1 MSIPSITQF
10 LAKSQI
16 WVYNNFIM
24 STYDFSAT
32 GIKYPLENSP
42 VNVHGDF
49 KKLAESLDAILPAYG
64 VSYFQI
70 EVHNNLMTSI
80 GAGVPVYATNG
91 KVNGKVTI
99 AKALPGTNYPILGLA
114 KGTISANSDGIVV
127 VAGVMEG
134 LNTSSFTAGDTLYVG
149 QAGGLTKVRP
159 DGGSAAVGICA
170 VADSTNGIVIVE
182 AKGNGTWGALRDGL
196 S

>member
-1 MSIPSITQF
+1 
-10 LAKSQI
+10 
-16 WVYNNFIM
+16 VYNYFIM
-24 STYDFSAT
+24 TTYANSAT
-32 GIKYPLENSP
+32 GVTYPLETSP

-70 EVHNNLMTSI
+70 DVNNNSGALIS
-80 GAGVPVYATNG
+80 AGVPVIATSG
-91 KVNGKVTI
+91 IVNSKVTI
-99 AKALPGTNYPILGLA
+99 AKALPSTTSPILGLL
-114 KGTISANSDGIVV
+114 KNNTANGSDGIVV

-134 LNTSSFTAGDTLYVG
+134 LNTSGFAAGQVLYVG
-149 QAGGLTKVRP
+149 ESGGLTNVRP
-159 DGGSAAVGICA
+159 AGGSAAVGICA
-170 VADSTNGIVIVE
+170 IADNSNGIVIVE

>member
-1 MSIPSITQF
+1 MTT
-10 LAKSQI
+10 
-16 WVYNNFIM
+16 YGE
-24 STYDFSAT
+24 STLK
-32 GIKYPLENSP
+32 IKYPLETAA

-70 EVHNNLMTSI
+70 DVKNTSGATI
-80 GAGVPVYATNG
+80 SAGVPVYATGYTTKTN
-91 KVNGKVTI
+91 I
-99 AKALPGTNYPILGLA
+99 AKALPSTTYPILGLL
-114 KGTISANSDGIVV
+114 KNDTANGSDGIVV

-134 LNTSSFTAGDTLYVG
+134 LNTSSFVAGQVLYVG
-149 QAGGLTKVRP
+149 ASGGLTNVRP
-159 DGGSAAVGICA
+159 AGGSAAVGICA
-170 VADSTNGIVIVE
+170 YANNVNGIVIVE

>member
-1 MSIPSITQF
+1 
-10 LAKSQI
+10 
-16 WVYNNFIM
+16 VYNYFIM
-24 STYDFSAT
+24 TTYSNSAT

-70 EVHNNLMTSI
+70 NVHNGSGSTIS
-80 GAGVPVYATNG
+80 AGVPVYVSG
-91 KVNGKVTI
+91 YSLQHERSTI
-99 AKALPGTNYPILGLA
+99 AKALPSTTVPILGLLKNNTA
-114 KGTISANSDGIVV
+114 PGANGVVV

-134 LNTSSFTAGDTLYVG
+134 VNTQSFLAGQVLYVG
-149 QAGGLTKVRP
+149 ESGGLTNVRP
-159 DGGSAAVGICA
+159 PGGSAAVGICA
-170 VADSTNGIVIVE
+170 YANLTNGIVIVE

>member
-1 MSIPSITQF
+1 MT
-10 LAKSQI
+10 
-16 WVYNNFIM
+16 
-24 STYDFSAT
+24 TYANSNT
-32 GIKYPLENSP
+32 GVKYPLENSP

-70 EVHNNLMTSI
+70 DVNNDSGAAI
-80 GAGVPVYATNG
+80 GAGVPVFATNG

-99 AKALPGTNYPILGLA
+99 AKALPSTSAPILGLL
-114 KGTISANSDGIVV
+114 KSNTPNNSDGVVV

-134 LNTSSFTAGDTLYVG
+134 LNTSGFAAGQTLYVG
-149 QAGGLTKVRP
+149 QSGGLTNVRP
-159 DGGSAAVGICA
+159 VGGSAAVGICA
-170 VADSTNGIVIVE
+170 VADNVNGIVIVE

>member
-1 MSIPSITQF
+1 
-10 LAKSQI
+10 
-16 WVYNNFIM
+16 M
-24 STYDFSAT
+24 STYDFSVT
-32 GIKYPLENSP
+32 GVKYPLENSP

-70 EVHNNLMTSI
+70 NVKNNSGATI
-80 GAGVPVYATNG
+80 GAGVPVYATGNLG
-91 KVNGKVTI
+91 GKVTI
-99 AKALPGTNYPILGLA
+99 AKALPSTTSPILGLL
-114 KGTISANSDGIVV
+114 KNSTTNGSDGVVV

-134 LNTSSFTAGDTLYVG
+134 VSTQSFLAGQTLYVG
-149 QAGGLTKVRP
+149 PSGGLTNVRP
-159 DGGSAAVGICA
+159 VGGSAAVGI
-170 VADSTNGIVIVE
+170 VAFADVNGIVIVE

>member
-1 MSIPSITQF
+1 
-10 LAKSQI
+10 
-16 WVYNNFIM
+16 VYNYFIM
-24 STYDFSAT
+24 TTYANSAT
-32 GIKYPLENSP
+32 GVKYPLENSP

-70 EVHNNLMTSI
+70 EVNNDSGAEI
-80 GAGVPVYATNG
+80 SAGVPVIATNG
-91 KVNGKVTI
+91 KVNNKVTI
-99 AKALPGTNYPILGLA
+99 AKALPSTTSPILGLL
-114 KGTISANSDGIVV
+114 KNNTGNNSDGIVV

-134 LNTSSFTAGDTLYVG
+134 LNTSGFAAGQTLYVG
-149 QAGGLTKVRP
+149 TSGGLTNVRP
-159 DGGSAAVGICA
+159 AAGSAAVGICA
-170 VADSTNGIVIVE
+170 VADNVNGIVIVE

>member
-1 MSIPSITQF
+1 
-10 LAKSQI
+10 
-16 WVYNNFIM
+16 VYNNFIM
-24 STYDFSAT
+24 TTYSNSAT
-32 GIKYPLENSP
+32 GVKYPLENSP

-70 EVHNNLMTSI
+70 HVHNNS
-80 GAGVPVYATNG
+80 GATISNGVPVYATNG
-91 KVNGKVTI
+91 IINEKVTI
-99 AKALPGTNYPILGLA
+99 AKALPSTNAPILGLL
-114 KGTISANSDGIVV
+114 KNNTANNSNGVVV

-134 LNTSSFTAGDTLYVG
+134 VNTSSFDAGQTLYVG
-149 QAGGLTKVRP
+149 ASGGLTNVRP
-159 DGGSAAVGICA
+159 PNGSAAVGICA
-170 VADSTNGIVIVE
+170 VRAANGIVIVE

>member
-1 MSIPSITQF
+1 MTTY
-10 LAKSQI
+10 A
-16 WVYNNFIM
+16 N
-24 STYDFSAT
+24 STT
-32 GIKYPLENSP
+32 GVKYPLETSP

-70 EVHNNLMTSI
+70 DVKNTSGATI
-80 GAGVPVYATNG
+80 GSGVPVYATGYTTKTN
-91 KVNGKVTI
+91 I
-99 AKALPGTNYPILGLA
+99 SKALPSTTSPILGLL
-114 KGTISANSDGIVV
+114 KSNTTNGSDGIVV

-134 LNTSSFTAGDTLYVG
+134 LNTSSFSAGQVLYVG
-149 QAGGLTKVRP
+149 ASGGLTNVRP
-159 DGGSAAVGICA
+159 SGGSGAVGICA
-170 VADSTNGIVIVE
+170 YAHNINGIVIVE

>member
-1 MSIPSITQF
+1 
-10 LAKSQI
+10 
-16 WVYNNFIM
+16 M
-24 STYDFSAT
+24 STHANSAT
-32 GIKYPLENSP
+32 GITYPLENAA

-49 KKLAESLDAILPAYG
+49 KRLAESLDAILPAYG

-70 EVHNNLMTSI
+70 EVHNNSNGPI
-80 GAGVPVYATNG
+80 SAGVPVYATNG

-99 AKALPGTNYPILGLA
+99 AKALPSTSSPILGLL
-114 KGTISANSDGIVV
+114 KNNTLNGSDGIVV

-134 LNTSSFTAGDTLYVG
+134 LNTSGFAAGQTLYVG
-149 QAGGLTKVRP
+149 ESGGLTNIRP
-159 DGGSAAVGICA
+159 AGGSAAVGICA
-170 VADSTNGIVIVE
+170 VADNVNGIVIVE

>member
-1 MSIPSITQF
+1 MT
-10 LAKSQI
+10 
-16 WVYNNFIM
+16 
-24 STYDFSAT
+24 TYSNSAT
-32 GIKYPLENSP
+32 GVKYPLENSP

-70 EVHNNLMTSI
+70 NVHNNS
-80 GAGVPVYATNG
+80 GATISNGVPVYATNG
-91 KVNGKVTI
+91 IVNEKVTI
-99 AKALPGTNYPILGLA
+99 AKALPSTNAPILGLL
-114 KGTISANSDGIVV
+114 KNNTANGSDGIVV

-134 LNTSSFTAGDTLYVG
+134 INTNSFDAGQTLYVG
-149 QAGGLTKVRP
+149 ASGGLTNVRP
-159 DGGSAAVGICA
+159 PTGSAAVGICA
-170 VADSTNGIVIVE
+170 VRAVNGIVIVE

>member
-1 MSIPSITQF
+1 MT
-10 LAKSQI
+10 
-16 WVYNNFIM
+16 
-24 STYDFSAT
+24 TYDFSAT
-32 GIKYPLENSP
+32 GVKYPLENSP

-70 EVHNNLMTSI
+70 EVNNNSGADI
-80 GAGVPVYATNG
+80 DAGVPVYATNG
-91 KVNGKVTI
+91 KVGGKVTI
-99 AKALPGTNYPILGLA
+99 AKALPSTSSPILGLL
-114 KGTISANSDGIVV
+114 KNNTANGSDGIVV

-134 LNTSSFTAGDTLYVG
+134 LNTGSFSEGQTLYVG
-149 QAGGLTKVRP
+149 ESGGLTNVRP
-159 DGGSAAVGICA
+159 TGGSAAVGICA
-170 VADSTNGIVIVE
+170 IANNGNGIVIVE

>member
-1 MSIPSITQF
+1 
-10 LAKSQI
+10 
-16 WVYNNFIM
+16 VYNYFIM
-24 STYDFSAT
+24 TTYANSST
-32 GIKYPLENSP
+32 GVKYPLENSP

-70 EVHNNLMTSI
+70 NVTNTSGATI
-80 GAGVPVYATNG
+80 GAGVPVYTNG
-91 KVNGKVTI
+91 YSQSRSKPTI
-99 AKALPGTNYPILGLA
+99 AKALPVTTAPILGLLKA
-114 KGTISANSDGIVV
+114 SVNNESDGVVV

-134 LNTSSFTAGDTLYVG
+134 VNTQSFSAGQVLYVG
-149 QAGGLTKVRP
+149 ESGGLTNVRP
-159 DGGSAAVGICA
+159 PNGSAAVGIVAYAA
-170 VADSTNGIVIVE
+170 VEGIVIVE

>member
-1 MSIPSITQF
+1 
-10 LAKSQI
+10 
-16 WVYNNFIM
+16 M

-32 GIKYPLENSP
+32 GVKYPLENSP

-70 EVHNNLMTSI
+70 NVINSSGSTI
-80 GAGVPVYATNG
+80 AAGVPVYATGNTG
-91 KVNGKVTI
+91 GTVSV
-99 AKALPGTNYPILGLA
+99 AKALPSTTAPILGLL
-114 KGTISANSDGIVV
+114 KNSLSAGAEGVVV

-134 LNTSSFTAGDTLYVG
+134 VNTQSFLAGQVLYVG
-149 QAGGLTKVRP
+149 PSGGLTNVRP
-159 DGGSAAVGICA
+159 ATGSAAVGI
-170 VADSTNGIVIVE
+170 VAYAATNGIIIVE

>member
-1 MSIPSITQF
+1 
-10 LAKSQI
+10 
-16 WVYNNFIM
+16 M

-32 GIKYPLENSP
+32 GVKYPLENSP
-42 VNVHGDF
+42 VNVHGDL

-70 EVHNNLMTSI
+70 NVTNNSGALI
-80 GAGVPVYATNG
+80 AAGVPVYTTG
-91 KVNGKVTI
+91 YSMSKSKPTI
-99 AKALPGTNYPILGLA
+99 AKALPATSAPILGLLKA
-114 KGTISANSDGIVV
+114 PVENGADGVVV

-134 LNTSSFTAGDTLYVG
+134 VNTQSFSAGQTLYVG
-149 QAGGLTKVRP
+149 PAGGLTNIRP
-159 DGGSAAVGICA
+159 VTGSAAVGIVAYAA
-170 VADSTNGIVIVE
+170 VEGIIIVE

>member
-1 MSIPSITQF
+1 MT
-10 LAKSQI
+10 
-16 WVYNNFIM
+16 
-24 STYDFSAT
+24 TYDFSAT
-32 GIKYPLENSP
+32 GVKYPLENSP

-70 EVHNNLMTSI
+70 NVHNNS
-80 GAGVPVYATNG
+80 GAAISNGVPVYATTG

-99 AKALPGTNYPILGLA
+99 AKALPSTTAPILGLL
-114 KGTISANSDGIVV
+114 KNNTLNGSDGIVV
-127 VAGVMEG
+127 VAGV
-134 LNTSSFTAGDTLYVG
+134 
-149 QAGGLTKVRP
+149 
-159 DGGSAAVGICA
+159 GICA
-170 VADSTNGIVIVE
+170 IADSVNGIVIVE

>member
-1 MSIPSITQF
+1 MT
-10 LAKSQI
+10 
-16 WVYNNFIM
+16 
-24 STYDFSAT
+24 TYDFSAT
-32 GIKYPLENSP
+32 GVKYPLENSP
-42 VNVHGDF
+42 VNVHGDL

-70 EVHNNLMTSI
+70 EVHNNSGGPI

-91 KVNGKVTI
+91 VFNSKVTI
-99 AKALPGTNYPILGLA
+99 AKALPSTSSPILGLMKA
-114 KGTISANSDGIVV
+114 SVANNSDGVVV

-134 LNTSSFTAGDTLYVG
+134 INTQSFLAGQTLYVG
-149 QAGGLTKVRP
+149 SSGGLTNVRP
-159 DGGSAAVGICA
+159 AGGSAAVGICA
-170 VADSTNGIVIVE
+170 VAAESGIVIVE

>member
-1 MSIPSITQF
+1 MT
-10 LAKSQI
+10 
-16 WVYNNFIM
+16 
-24 STYDFSAT
+24 TYDFSAT
-32 GIKYPLENSP
+32 GVKYPLENSP

-70 EVHNNLMTSI
+70 DVINDSGATI
-80 GAGVPVYATNG
+80 GAAVPVY
-91 KVNGKVTI
+91 VTGHTQSGLTRI
-99 AKALPGTNYPILGLA
+99 AKALPGTTSPILGLL
-114 KGTISANSDGIVV
+114 KNSADNTTTGVKNGIVV

-134 LNTSSFTAGDTLYVG
+134 VNTGNFATGDVLYVG
-149 QAGGLTKVRP
+149 ASGGLTNVRP
-159 DGGSAAVGICA
+159 TGGSAAVGICA
-170 VADSTNGIVIVE
+170 FANNTNGIVIVE

>member
-1 MSIPSITQF
+1 MT
-10 LAKSQI
+10 
-16 WVYNNFIM
+16 
-24 STYDFSAT
+24 TYANSGT
-32 GIKYPLENSP
+32 GVRYPLENSP

-70 EVHNNLMTSI
+70 NVTNTSGGGI
-80 GAGVPVYATNG
+80 GAGVPVYATG
-91 KVNGKVTI
+91 YSESRSKPTI
-99 AKALPGTNYPILGLA
+99 GKALPSTTAPILGLLKA
-114 KGTISANSDGIVV
+114 GVDTGADGVVV

-134 LNTSSFTAGDTLYVG
+134 LNTSSFDAGQVLYVG
-149 QAGGLTKVRP
+149 PSGGLTNVRP
-159 DGGSAAVGICA
+159 TNGSAAVGICA
-170 VADSTNGIVIVE
+170 YAHNVNGIVIVE